1 VNRFVFRLERLLQ
14 LRSKAERERAQAL
27 GRAMR
32 HEEAQRQALEEAAQ
46 RLDRCGEQIS
56 GVLGGVAPAGALTNL
71 GLAVEAAARQVDS
84 AADSHREAVGQTD
97 EERERFGQARMERRV
112 VERLKEKRQADW
124 SLEASRTEQKEMDSV
139 AHNRRASGGT
149 PE

>member
-1 VNRFVFRLERLLQ
+1 MSRFVFRLERLLQ

-32 HEEAQRQALEEAAQ
+32 HEEDQRQAVEEAAR
-46 RLDRCGEQIS
+46 RLDRCGEQIAD
-56 GVLGGVAPAGALTNL
+56 VLGGVAPAGALTNL

-84 AADSHREAVGQTD
+84 AVDSHREAVDQTD

-124 SLEASRTEQKEMDSV
+124 SLETSRREQKEMDSV
-139 AHNRRASGGT
+139 ARRRHGT
-149 PE
+149 GETPA